1 MLFLFGGERGPVTF
15 PAFKVL
21 LSTLHVTAPGRST
34 AKIAFVYTAFRD
46 SVHAAPALRRSSL
59 GLQAKD
65 GTLREEDLPLTGWPR
80 NRIQGW
86 RRSVWVSPWF
96 RQSGDLLEPWL
107 LLPFLFTSM
116 WMLALLHTQSSL
128 NIGIALIVGVILSAV
143 LLAMSC
149 IVLVW
154 SQTKD

>member
-1 MLFLFGGERGPVTF
+1 
-15 PAFKVL
+15 
-21 LSTLHVTAPGRST
+21 
-34 AKIAFVYTAFRD
+34 
-46 SVHAAPALRRSSL
+46 
-59 GLQAKD
+59 
-65 GTLREEDLPLTGWPR
+65 
-80 NRIQGW
+80 
-86 RRSVWVSPWF
+86 
-96 RQSGDLLEPWL
+96 LEPWL